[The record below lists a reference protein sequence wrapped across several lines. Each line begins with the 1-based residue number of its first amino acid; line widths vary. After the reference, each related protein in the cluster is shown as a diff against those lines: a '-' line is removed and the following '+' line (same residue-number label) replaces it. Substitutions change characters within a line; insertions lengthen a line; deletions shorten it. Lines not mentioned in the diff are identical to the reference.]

1 MLDIYYVLVDK
12 TEVPIDIYYVLID
25 KTEVPIA
32 RFWIWYLRIYC
43 KYNRRGVKFEATQ
56 WI

>member
-12 TEVPIDIYYVLID
+12 TEVPIDIYYVLVD

-32 RFWIWYLRIYC
+32 RF
-43 KYNRRGVKFEATQ
+43 
-56 WI
+56 

>member
-32 RFWIWYLRIYC
+32 RF
-43 KYNRRGVKFEATQ
+43 
-56 WI
+56 